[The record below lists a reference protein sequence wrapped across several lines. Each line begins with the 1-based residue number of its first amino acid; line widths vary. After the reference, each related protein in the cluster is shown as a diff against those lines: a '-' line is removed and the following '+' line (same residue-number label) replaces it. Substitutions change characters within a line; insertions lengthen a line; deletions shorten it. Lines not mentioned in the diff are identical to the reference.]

1 MISDT
6 INKKITEAMKAG
18 DKVRVSTL
26 RMLSSALHNE
36 EIAKRE
42 GLDEE
47 NELKIVQKEVKK
59 RKDAIEAYKKAGAKE
74 KAELEEKELE
84 VLKDFLPEQLSNE
97 ELEKEVEL
105 AIKETG
111 ANSATQM
118 GEVIGKVK
126 AKVGG
131 RAEGSKIAELV
142 KEKLT

>member
-6 INKKITEAMKAG
+6 INKKITKAMKAG

-42 GLDEE
+42 GLTEKD
-47 NELKIVQKEVKK
+47 ELKVVQKEVKK
-59 RKDAIEAYKKAGAKE
+59 RKDAIEAYKKAGATE

-84 VLKDFLPEQLSNE
+84 VLKDFLPEQLSDE
-97 ELEKEVEL
+97 ELEREVEL
-105 AIKETG
+105 VIEKTG
-111 ANSATQM
+111 ANSVSQM
-118 GEVIGKVK
+118 GEVIGEVM

-131 RAEGSKIAELV
+131 RAEGGKVAGLV